1 MTKTLRSLSLL
12 AGLAIMSFAVSGCTV
27 NIGAGDNT
35 PIGNNGMMGDGS
47 AEFSTMDI
55 MFAQMMIPHHEQAV
69 SMSETA
75 LKKSRN
81 QGILKLS
88 RQIKS
93 LQSSEKSQLTYW
105 LKATGSSMTMDHDMS
120 MSGMLTV
127 KELASLKRLTGTQFD
142 RTFLQLM
149 IKHHQG
155 ALEMLDLI
163 SDSKNAEAKA
173 LAKAIKSA
181 QSKEITSMKL
191 LLNKLK

>member
-1 MTKTLRSLSLL
+1 MLKKISILLL
-12 AGLAIMSFAVSGCTV
+12 AVGVILIPNSANASTHAKSLQ
-27 NIGAGDNT
+27 NL
-35 PIGNNGMMGDGS
+35 GMN
-47 AEFSTMDI
+47 EI
-55 MFAQMMIPHHEQAV
+55 MFAQMMIPHHEQAI

-81 QGILKLS
+81 QTILKLS
-88 RQIKS
+88 NQIKS
-93 LQSSEKSQLTYW
+93 LQGTEKSQLAYW
-105 LKATGSSMTMDHDMS
+105 LKATDSSMTMDHDMQ
-120 MSGMLTV
+120 MSGMLTT

-155 ALEMLDLI
+155 AIEMVDLI
-163 SDSKNAEAKA
+163 SDSKNLEAKA

-191 LLNKLK
+191 LLKKLK

>member
-1 MTKTLRSLSLL
+1 MLKKISVLLL
-12 AGLAIMSFAVSGCTV
+12 AVGVILIPSGANASTHAKSLQ
-27 NIGAGDNT
+27 NL
-35 PIGNNGMMGDGS
+35 GMN
-47 AEFSTMDI
+47 EI
-55 MFAQMMIPHHEQAV
+55 MFAQMMIPHHEQAI

-81 QGILKLS
+81 QAILKLS
-88 RQIKS
+88 NQIKS
-93 LQSSEKSQLTYW
+93 LQGTEKSQLAYW
-105 LKATGSSMTMDHDMS
+105 LKATDSSMTMDHDMQ
-120 MSGMLTV
+120 MSGMLTT

>member
-1 MTKTLRSLSLL
+1 MYKKLIILL
-12 AGLAIMSFAVSGCTV
+12 VSFGIMLIPNAVSASSHAKSLQ
-27 NIGAGDNT
+27 NL
-35 PIGNNGMMGDGS
+35 GMN
-47 AEFSTMDI
+47 EI
-55 MFAQMMIPHHEQAV
+55 MFAQMMIPHHEQAI

-81 QGILKLS
+81 QGVLKLS

-93 LQSSEKSQLTYW
+93 LQSAEKSQLTYW
-105 LKATGSSMTMDHDMS
+105 LKATGSSMTMDHDMT

-127 KELASLKRLTGTQFD
+127 KELASLKRLTGADFD

-163 SDSKNAEAKA
+163 SDSKNMEAKA
-173 LAKAIKSA
+173 LAKAINSA
-181 QSKEITSMKL
+181 QSKEISSMKL
-191 LLNKLK
+191 LLNKVK

>member
-1 MTKTLRSLSLL
+1 MLKKISVLLL
-12 AGLAIMSFAVSGCTV
+12 AVGVILIPSGANASTHAKSLQ
-27 NIGAGDNT
+27 NL
-35 PIGNNGMMGDGS
+35 GMN
-47 AEFSTMDI
+47 EI
-55 MFAQMMIPHHEQAV
+55 MFAQMMIPHHEQAI

-81 QGILKLS
+81 QAILKLS
-88 RQIKS
+88 NQIKS
-93 LQSSEKSQLTYW
+93 LQGTEKSQLAYW
-105 LKATGSSMTMDHDMS
+105 LKATDSSMTMDHDMQ
-120 MSGMLTV
+120 MSGMLTT

-155 ALEMLDLI
+155 AIEMLDLI
-163 SDSKNAEAKA
+163 SDSRNAEAKA

-191 LLNKLK
+191 LLKKLK

>member
-1 MTKTLRSLSLL
+1 MYKKLIVLLLSFGITLIPSSVNASTHAKSLQNL
-12 AGLAIMSFAVSGCTV
+12 
-27 NIGAGDNT
+27 
-35 PIGNNGMMGDGS
+35 GMN
-47 AEFSTMDI
+47 EV

-69 SMSETA
+69 FMSETA

-93 LQSSEKSQLTYW
+93 LQSSEKFQLTYW
-105 LKATGSSMTMDHDMS
+105 LKATGSSMSMDHDMT
-120 MSGMLTV
+120 MSGMLSV
-127 KELASLKRLTGTQFD
+127 KELASLKRLTGTEFD

-163 SDSKNAEAKA
+163 SDSKNAEANA

-181 QSKEITSMKL
+181 QSKEINSMKL
-191 LLNKLK
+191 LFTKLK

>member
-1 MTKTLRSLSLL
+1 MLKKISVLLL
-12 AGLAIMSFAVSGCTV
+12 AVGVILIPSGANASTHAKSLQ
-27 NIGAGDNT
+27 NL
-35 PIGNNGMMGDGS
+35 GMN
-47 AEFSTMDI
+47 EI
-55 MFAQMMIPHHEQAV
+55 MFAQMMIPHHEQAI

-81 QGILKLS
+81 HAILKLS
-88 RQIKS
+88 NQIKS
-93 LQSSEKSQLTYW
+93 LQGTEKSQLAYW
-105 LKATGSSMTMDHDMS
+105 LKATDSSMTMDHDMQ
-120 MSGMLTV
+120 MSGMLTT

-181 QSKEITSMKL
+181 QSKEIISMKL

>member
-1 MTKTLRSLSLL
+1 MYKKLIVLLLSFGIILIPSSANATSHAKSLQNL
-12 AGLAIMSFAVSGCTV
+12 
-27 NIGAGDNT
+27 
-35 PIGNNGMMGDGS
+35 GMN
-47 AEFSTMDI
+47 EI

-81 QGILKLS
+81 QGIIKLS

-93 LQSSEKSQLTYW
+93 LQNSEKSQLTYW
-105 LKATGSSMTMDHDMS
+105 LKATGSSMTMDHDMA

-127 KELASLKRLTGTQFD
+127 KELDSLKRLTGTDFD

-155 ALEMLDLI
+155 AIEMLDLI
-163 SDSKNAEAKA
+163 SGAKNMEAKA

>member
-1 MTKTLRSLSLL
+1 MYKKIIVSLL
-12 AGLAIMSFAVSGCTV
+12 SFVIVLIPNGASASSHAKSLQNLGLNEV
-27 NIGAGDNT
+27 
-35 PIGNNGMMGDGS
+35 
-47 AEFSTMDI
+47 

-93 LQSSEKSQLTYW
+93 LQSSEISQLTYW
-105 LKATGSSMTMDHDMS
+105 LKATDSSMTMDHDMK

-127 KELASLKRLTGTQFD
+127 KELASLKRLTGTDFD

-149 IKHHQG
+149 IKHHRG
-155 ALEMLDLI
+155 AIEMLDLI
-163 SDSKNAEAKA
+163 SDSKNKEAKA
-173 LAKAIKSA
+173 LAKAINSA

-191 LLNKLK
+191 LVNKLK

>member
-1 MTKTLRSLSLL
+1 MLKKIIVSLL
-12 AGLAIMSFAVSGCTV
+12 AVGVILVP
-27 NIGAGDNT
+27 NGANASSHAKSLQ
-35 PIGNNGMMGDGS
+35 NLGMN
-47 AEFSTMDI
+47 EI
-55 MFAQMMIPHHEQAV
+55 MFAQMMIPHHEQAI
-69 SMSETA
+69 SMSATA

-81 QGILKLS
+81 QEILKLS

-93 LQSSEKSQLTYW
+93 LQSSETSQLTYW
-105 LKATGSSMTMDHDMS
+105 LKATDSSMTMDHDMK
-120 MSGMLTV
+120 MSGMLSA

>member
-1 MTKTLRSLSLL
+1 MFKKSIIALVSFGIILVPNAASASSHAKSLQNL
-12 AGLAIMSFAVSGCTV
+12 
-27 NIGAGDNT
+27 
-35 PIGNNGMMGDGS
+35 GMN
-47 AEFSTMDI
+47 EI
-55 MFAQMMIPHHEQAV
+55 MFAQMMIPHHEQAI

-81 QGILKLS
+81 QDILKLS

-93 LQSSEKSQLTYW
+93 LQSSETSQLTYW
-105 LKATGSSMTMDHDMS
+105 LKATDSSMTMDHDMQ

-163 SDSKNAEAKA
+163 SDSKNTEAKA

>member
-1 MTKTLRSLSLL
+1 MLKKISVLLL
-12 AGLAIMSFAVSGCTV
+12 AVGVILIPSGA
-27 NIGAGDNT
+27 NA
-35 PIGNNGMMGDGS
+35 
-47 AEFSTMDI
+47 STHAKSLQNLSMNEI
-55 MFAQMMIPHHEQAV
+55 MFAQMMIPHHEQAI

-81 QGILKLS
+81 QAILKLS
-88 RQIKS
+88 NQIKS
-93 LQSSEKSQLTYW
+93 LQGTEKSQLTYW
-105 LKATGSSMTMDHDMS
+105 LKATDSSMTMDHDMQ
-120 MSGMLTV
+120 MSGMLTT

-191 LLNKLK
+191 LLKKLK

>member
-1 MTKTLRSLSLL
+1 MLKKITVLLL
-12 AGLAIMSFAVSGCTV
+12 AVGVILIPNSANASTHAKSLQ
-27 NIGAGDNT
+27 NL
-35 PIGNNGMMGDGS
+35 GMN
-47 AEFSTMDI
+47 EI
-55 MFAQMMIPHHEQAV
+55 MFAQMMIPHHEQAI

-81 QGILKLS
+81 QAILKLS
-88 RQIKS
+88 NQIKS
-93 LQSSEKSQLTYW
+93 LQGTEKSQLAYW
-105 LKATGSSMTMDHDMS
+105 LKATDSSMTMDHDMQ

-173 LAKAIKSA
+173 LAKAINSA

-191 LLNKLK
+191 LLKKLK

>member
-1 MTKTLRSLSLL
+1 MLKKISVLLL
-12 AGLAIMSFAVSGCTV
+12 AVGVILIPSGANASTHAKSLQ
-27 NIGAGDNT
+27 NL
-35 PIGNNGMMGDGS
+35 GMN
-47 AEFSTMDI
+47 EI
-55 MFAQMMIPHHEQAV
+55 MFAQMMIPHHEQAI

-81 QGILKLS
+81 QAILKLS
-88 RQIKS
+88 NQIKS
-93 LQSSEKSQLTYW
+93 IQGTEKSQLAYW
-105 LKATGSSMTMDHDMS
+105 LKATDSSMTMDHDMQ
-120 MSGMLTV
+120 MSGMLTT

-181 QSKEITSMKL
+181 QSKEIISMKL

>member
-1 MTKTLRSLSLL
+1 MLKKISVLLL
-12 AGLAIMSFAVSGCTV
+12 AVGVILIP
-27 NIGAGDNT
+27 NGANAST
-35 PIGNNGMMGDGS
+35 HAKSLQNLGMN
-47 AEFSTMDI
+47 EI
-55 MFAQMMIPHHEQAV
+55 MFAQMMIPHHEQAI

-81 QGILKLS
+81 QAILKLS
-88 RQIKS
+88 NQIKS
-93 LQSSEKSQLTYW
+93 LQGTEKSQLAYW
-105 LKATGSSMTMDHDMS
+105 LKATDSSMTMDHDMQ
-120 MSGMLTV
+120 MSGMLTT
-127 KELASLKRLTGTQFD
+127 KELALLKRLNGTQFD

-191 LLNKLK
+191 LLKKLK

>member
-1 MTKTLRSLSLL
+1 MLKKISVLLL
-12 AGLAIMSFAVSGCTV
+12 AVGVILIPSGANASTHAKSLQ
-27 NIGAGDNT
+27 NL
-35 PIGNNGMMGDGS
+35 GMN
-47 AEFSTMDI
+47 EI
-55 MFAQMMIPHHEQAV
+55 MFAQMMIPHHEQAI

-81 QGILKLS
+81 QAILKLS
-88 RQIKS
+88 NQIKS
-93 LQSSEKSQLTYW
+93 LQGTEKSQLAYW
-105 LKATGSSMTMDHDMS
+105 LKATDSSMTMDHDMQ
-120 MSGMLTV
+120 MSGMLTT

-155 ALEMLDLI
+155 AIEMLDLI
-163 SDSKNAEAKA
+163 SDSRNAEAKA

>member
-1 MTKTLRSLSLL
+1 MLKKISILLL
-12 AGLAIMSFAVSGCTV
+12 AVGVILIP
-27 NIGAGDNT
+27 NGANAST
-35 PIGNNGMMGDGS
+35 HAKSLQNLGMN
-47 AEFSTMDI
+47 EI
-55 MFAQMMIPHHEQAV
+55 MFAQMMIPHHEQAI

-81 QGILKLS
+81 QAILKLS
-88 RQIKS
+88 NQIKS
-93 LQSSEKSQLTYW
+93 LQGTEKSQLTYW
-105 LKATGSSMTMDHDMS
+105 LKATDSSMTMDHDMQ
-120 MSGMLTV
+120 MSGMLTT
-127 KELASLKRLTGTQFD
+127 KELALLKRLNGTQFD

-163 SDSKNAEAKA
+163 SDSKNLEAKA

-191 LLNKLK
+191 LLKKLK

>member
-1 MTKTLRSLSLL
+1 MLKKISVLLL
-12 AGLAIMSFAVSGCTV
+12 AVGVILIPSGANASTHAKSLQ
-27 NIGAGDNT
+27 NL
-35 PIGNNGMMGDGS
+35 GMN
-47 AEFSTMDI
+47 EI
-55 MFAQMMIPHHEQAV
+55 MFAQMMIPHHEQAI

-81 QGILKLS
+81 QAILKLS
-88 RQIKS
+88 NQIKS
-93 LQSSEKSQLTYW
+93 LQGTEKSQLAYW
-105 LKATGSSMTMDHDMS
+105 LKATDSSMTMDHDMQ
-120 MSGMLTV
+120 MSGMLTT

-155 ALEMLDLI
+155 AIEMLDLI
-163 SDSKNAEAKA
+163 SDSRNAEAKA

-181 QSKEITSMKL
+181 QSREITSMKL

>member
-1 MTKTLRSLSLL
+1 MLKKISVLLL
-12 AGLAIMSFAVSGCTV
+12 AVGVILAP
-27 NIGAGDNT
+27 NGANAST
-35 PIGNNGMMGDGS
+35 HAKSLQNLGMN
-47 AEFSTMDI
+47 EI
-55 MFAQMMIPHHEQAV
+55 MFAQMMIPHHEQAI

-81 QGILKLS
+81 QAILKLS
-88 RQIKS
+88 NQIKS
-93 LQSSEKSQLTYW
+93 LQGTEKSQLAYW
-105 LKATGSSMTMDHDMS
+105 LKATDSSMTMDHDMQ
-120 MSGMLTV
+120 MSGMLTT

-155 ALEMLDLI
+155 AIEMLDLI
-163 SDSKNAEAKA
+163 SDSKNMEAKA

>member
-1 MTKTLRSLSLL
+1 MLKKIIVSLL
-12 AGLAIMSFAVSGCTV
+12 AIGIILVPNSANASSHAKSLQNLRMS
-27 NIGAGDNT
+27 
-35 PIGNNGMMGDGS
+35 
-47 AEFSTMDI
+47 EI
-55 MFAQMMIPHHEQAV
+55 MFAQMMIPHHEQAI

-81 QGILKLS
+81 QEILKLS

-93 LQSSEKSQLTYW
+93 LQSSETSQLTYW
-105 LKATGSSMTMDHDMS
+105 LKATNSSMAMDHDMK

-127 KELASLKRLTGTQFD
+127 KELASLKQLTGTQFD

-163 SDSKNAEAKA
+163 SGSRNAEAKA
-173 LAKAIKSA
+173 LAKAINSA
-181 QSKEITSMKL
+181 QSKEISSMKL
-191 LLNKLK
+191 LLKKLK